1 MNAHQ
6 VATEV
11 LARLE
16 QAWNDGDG
24 ASFGAVYTD
33 DATFVTIRGEW
44 ATGRTAIA
52 EGHAQIFR
60 TVYAGST
67 NRMQLVAVRELGDGS
82 LVASSVSTLTSPT
95 GPLAGTARARSTSVI
110 VPDAADPSGWRV
122 ASTHNTLVAA

>member
-11 LARLE
+11 LGRLE

>member
-6 VATEV
+6 VANEV

-44 ATGRTAIA
+44 ATGRTAIT
-52 EGHAQIFR
+52 EGHTQIFR

-82 LVASSVSTLTSPT
+82 LVVSSVSTLTSPT

-110 VPDAADPSGWRV
+110 VPDAVDPSGWRV

>member
-1 MNAHQ
+1 MNTHQ

-24 ASFGAVYTD
+24 EAFGALYAD
-33 DATFVTIRGEW
+33 DATFVTIRGDW

-52 EGHAQIFR
+52 AGHAEIFR
-60 TVYAGST
+60 TIYAGST
-67 NRMQLVAVRELGDGS
+67 NRMELVTVREVGNGA
-82 LVASSVSTLTSPT
+82 LVASSTSTLTAPS
-95 GPLAGTARARSTSVI
+95 GPLAGTHRARSTSVL
-110 VPDAADPSGWRV
+110 VPDSGHPLGWRV

>member
-11 LARLE
+11 LDRLE

-44 ATGRTAIA
+44 VTGRTAITQ
-52 EGHAQIFR
+52 GHSQIFR
-60 TVYAGST
+60 TIYAGST
-67 NRMQLVAVRELGDGS
+67 NAMELVAVRELGDGS

>member
-1 MNAHQ
+1 MNTHQ

-44 ATGRTAIA
+44 ATGRAAIA

-82 LVASSVSTLTSPT
+82 LVASSLTSPT